1 MDNTLPLISIIV
13 PVYNVEKYIEKCILS
28 ISEQTYKNIEI
39 IAIDDG
45 STDNSGK
52 LLDTLAEKDKR
63 IKVIHKENAGVSAAR
78 NDGIDISCGEYIVFV
93 DGDDYIS
100 DDYVEY
106 MLDLA
111 KSGADF
117 CLSTKCYTKN
127 TELQIENDNI
137 KQNSPAE
144 ATALL
149 LSCKVIVGC
158 WNKIYK
164 RSFLN
169 ENNIKF
175 STSLFYGE
183 GLSFITTVAQ
193 LSNFVTVGNRKVYYY
208 RRNNEMSACTNFN
221 IEKIYNGEKAI
232 KNIEVNILNKTNQI
246 RDALLLHLCMFYIG
260 AIVRINTNHLKNTY
274 SKDYIRW
281 LRYVRK
287 NILFI
292 SISKYISIYRKMLLI
307 VGCTCP
313 KVLALLDSKRRRK
326 ISRQSI

>member
-28 ISEQTYKNIEI
+28 ILEQTYKNIEI
-39 IAIDDG
+39 IIIDDG

-52 LLDTLAEKDKR
+52 LLDVLEKKDQR
-63 IKVIHKENAGVSAAR
+63 IKVIHKDNAGVSAAR
-78 NDGIDISCGEYIVFV
+78 NDGIDMARGKYVIFV

-100 DDYVEY
+100 NDFVEY
-106 MLDLA
+106 MLNLA
-111 KSGADF
+111 ESGADF

-137 KQNSPAE
+137 KQYSPAD

-246 RDALLLHLCMFYIG
+246 RDALLLHLCMFYLG
-260 AIVRINTNHLKNTY
+260 AIVRVNTNHLKNTY

-307 VGCTCP
+307 VGCICP